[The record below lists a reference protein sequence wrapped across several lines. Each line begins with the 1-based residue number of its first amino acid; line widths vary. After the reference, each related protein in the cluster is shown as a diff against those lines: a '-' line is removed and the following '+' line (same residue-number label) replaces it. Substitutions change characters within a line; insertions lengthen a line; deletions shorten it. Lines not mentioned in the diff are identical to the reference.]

1 MVFLKQLVALG
12 VLAAAPWLTAAAQ
25 GHEHMDMSMPMPAK
39 PKPKPAK
46 VRPAA
51 PRLVAPPKAGTTVD
65 QPAAT
70 GAPAPVVAPADTS
83 HHAGHEHSME
93 GMNMNGTAP
102 AEPAKASQMNHMDSM
117 DMTGGSHDMG
127 AMGMA
132 HDSTMAMPGMSHAFS
147 RRLPMNRN
155 GSGTSWHPDQ
165 TPMYMW
171 MQHKGPWMLMYHG
184 AAYGRYTSQNFNN
197 SGKRG
202 HANAIDGPNWGMAMA
217 QREIGARGLLNL
229 SLMVS
234 LDPLTETNGGY
245 PLLFQTGES
254 YKGQPLIDKQH
265 PHDLISGLTVG
276 YTHAVSQDVDV
287 SLYLG
292 YPGEP
297 AIGPVAFMHRISAMP
312 NPDAPLSH
320 HWTDATHIT
329 FGVATLG
336 VRYKQF
342 KLEGSN
348 FTGREPDQY
357 RYDFD
362 RPRADS
368 WAARLNWNPTSTLA
382 LQVSRAF
389 IKSPEDL
396 HPDEDVTR
404 TTASV
409 LHSRTWGE
417 RRYWAS
423 ALVWGLNEHGDGHS
437 GEHAV
442 LAETNLTLGRPTFYG
457 RYEFVQKDSEE
468 LDFYISNPVDIPLSK
483 VFNIHALTLGSSY
496 RLASLGGPRGPELS
510 IGGQLTRY
518 FIPADLETESY
529 NYRSPGYGKMPLSAS
544 VYLRLT
550 APWMS
555 MKGMGPKSNGMGGM
569 KM

>member
-1 MVFLKQLVALG
+1 MYSNRLLVVAL
-12 VLAAAPWLTAAAQ
+12 LAAAPLLPAMAQ
-25 GHEHMDMSMPMPAK
+25 THEHMDMSMPMPPT
-39 PKPKPAK
+39 PKTQPKPAK
-46 VRPAA
+46 ARPVAPKPAA
-51 PRLVAPPKAGTTVD
+51 SPSES
-65 QPAAT
+65 
-70 GAPAPVVAPADTS
+70 APATAKPAFPSAPVPATAVDTS
-83 HHAGHEHSME
+83 HHASHEHAVPDMSMP
-93 GMNMNGTAP
+93 AP
-102 AEPAKASQMNHMDSM
+102 ATPINHAGHIDGM
-117 DMTGGSHDMG
+117 DMLGGSHDMG
-127 AMGMA
+127 AMDMA
-132 HDSTMAMPGMSHAFS
+132 HDSSMHTGSMSHALS
-147 RRLPMNRN
+147 RNLPMSRN
-155 GSGTSWHPDQ
+155 GSGTSWHPDA

-171 MQHKGPWMLMYHG
+171 MQHKGPWMLMYHAG
-184 AAYGRYTSQNFNN
+184 AYARYTSQNFNN
-197 SGKRG
+197 NSKRG

-217 QREIGARGLLNL
+217 QRNIGARGLLNL

-254 YKGQPLIDKQH
+254 YRGQPLIDKQH
-265 PHDLISGLTVG
+265 PHDLLSGLSAS
-276 YTHAVSQDVDV
+276 YTHAVSDDVDL
-287 SLYLG
+287 SLYVG

-312 NPDAPLSH
+312 NPDALLSH

-362 RPRADS
+362 QPRADS
-368 WAARLNWNPTSTLA
+368 WAGRLNWNPSRSLA

-396 HPDEDVTR
+396 HPDDNVTR

-417 RRYWAS
+417 RRYLAS
-423 ALVWGLNEHGDGHS
+423 ALVWGLNEGHGGK
-437 GEHAV
+437 EHAV
-442 LAETNLTLGRPTFYG
+442 LAESNLTLGRPTFYG

-468 LDFYISNPVDIPLSK
+468 LGLAIRNAENQSIEAL
-483 VFNIHALTLGSSY
+483 FNIQALTLGASY
-496 RLASLGGPRGPELS
+496 RLTSDTFRGPEVHV
-510 IGGQLTRY
+510 GGQITGY
-518 FIPADLETESY
+518 VPAEGLKAY
-529 NYRSPGYGKMPLSAS
+529 YGSLPLSAS
-544 VYLRLT
+544 VYLRLN
-550 APWMS
+550 APWM
-555 MKGMGPKSNGMGGM
+555 

>member
-1 MVFLKQLVALG
+1 MLRLHKLLLFGLLTVAP
-12 VLAAAPWLTAAAQ
+12 VLAATAQ
-25 GHEHMDMSMPMPAK
+25 THEHMDMTMPMPAPAK
-39 PKPKPAK
+39 PKPRPAK
-46 VRPAA
+46 AAHSAA
-51 PRLVAPPKAGTTVD
+51 PKPRTVVSKAASAPKAATTVSD
-65 QPAAT
+65 
-70 GAPAPVVAPADTS
+70 GAPADT
-83 HHAGHEHSME
+83 ARLPAPAHSMD
-93 GMNMNGTAP
+93 GMKMDGEMPMGSGAKLDGLKPGESMP
-102 AEPAKASQMNHMDSM
+102 AADHAAMPGMH
-117 DMTGGSHDMG
+117 
-127 AMGMA
+127 MGMA
-132 HDSTMAMPGMSHAFS
+132 HDSSMAMPGMSHAYS
-147 RRLPMNRN
+147 RHLPMNRN
-155 GSGTSWHPDQ
+155 GSATSWQPDA

-197 SGKRG
+197 NGKRG

-265 PHDLISGLTVG
+265 PHDLISGLSVG
-276 YTHAVSQDVDV
+276 YTHAVSEDVDV

-348 FTGREPDQY
+348 FTGREPDEH

-362 RPRADS
+362 KPRADS
-368 WAARLNWNPTSTLA
+368 WAARLSWNPSRELA

-404 TTASV
+404 TTASL

-417 RRYWAS
+417 RRYLAS
-423 ALVWGLNEHGDGHS
+423 ALVWGLNEGHA
-437 GEHAV
+437 GKEHAV

-468 LDFYISNPVDIPLSK
+468 LEFYYSGPTDQLLAG
-483 VFNIHALTLGSSY
+483 VFNIHALTLGASY
-496 RLASLGGPRGPELS
+496 RLASLGGARGPELS
-510 IGGQLTRY
+510 LGGQLTGY
-518 FIPADLETESY
+518 FIPAALQGDRYGLAY
-529 NYRSPGYGKMPLSAS
+529 FGPGYGKLPLSAS

-550 APWMS
+550 APWM
-555 MKGMGPKSNGMGGM
+555 K
-569 KM
+569 

>member
-1 MVFLKQLVALG
+1 MA
-12 VLAAAPWLTAAAQ
+12 
-25 GHEHMDMSMPMPAK
+25 E
-39 PKPKPAK
+39 PKPAT
-46 VRPAA
+46 PMN
-51 PRLVAPPKAGTTVD
+51 
-65 QPAAT
+65 
-70 GAPAPVVAPADTS
+70 
-83 HHAGHEHSME
+83 HAGHTE
-93 GMNMNGTAP
+93 GM
-102 AEPAKASQMNHMDSM
+102 D
-117 DMTGGSHDMG
+117 
-127 AMGMA
+127 MA
-132 HDSTMAMPGMSHAFS
+132 HDSSAMHMGGMSHALS
-147 RRLPMNRN
+147 RHLPMSRN
-155 GSGTSWHPDQ
+155 GSGTSWHPDA

-171 MQHKGPWMLMYHG
+171 MQHRGPWMLMYHG
-184 AAYGRYTSQNFNN
+184 AAYGRYTSQNFNHD
-197 SGKRG
+197 GKRG
-202 HANAIDGPNWGMAMA
+202 HANAIDGPNWGMVMA
-217 QREIGARGLLNL
+217 QREVGARGLLNL

-254 YKGQPLIDKQH
+254 YRGQPLIDKQH
-265 PHDLISGLTVG
+265 PHDLISVLTAS
-276 YTHAVSQDVDV
+276 YTHAVSEDVDV
-287 SLYLG
+287 SLYVG

-336 VRYKQF
+336 VRYKQL

-368 WAARLNWNPTSTLA
+368 WAGRLNWNPSRSLA

-396 HPDEDVTR
+396 HPNEDVTR

-417 RRYWAS
+417 RRYLAS
-423 ALVWGLNEHGDGHS
+423 ALVWGLNEGHGGK
-437 GEHAV
+437 EHAL

-457 RYEFVQKDSEE
+457 RYEWVQKDSEE
-468 LDFYISNPVDIPLSK
+468 LDFYISNPVDISLSK

-496 RLASLGGPRGPELS
+496 QLASLGGPRGPELS
-510 IGGQLTRY
+510 VGGQLTGY
-518 FIPADLETESY
+518 FIPTDLQTESY
-529 NYRSPGYGKMPLSAS
+529 NFRSPGYGKLPLSAS

-550 APWMS
+550 APWM
-555 MKGMGPKSNGMGGM
+555 K
-569 KM
+569 

>member
-1 MVFLKQLVALG
+1 MVLLNRLLLIAFLSAAPLLS
-12 VLAAAPWLTAAAQ
+12 VLAQT
-25 GHEHMDMSMPMPAK
+25 HEHMDMAM
-39 PKPKPAK
+39 PKPAQP
-46 VRPAA
+46 RPAA
-51 PRLVAPPKAGTTVD
+51 PQPTPAPKKAV
-65 QPAAT
+65 PAA
-70 GAPAPVVAPADTS
+70 ARPASSATPVPAADTS
-83 HHAGHEHSME
+83 YHAGRQHSME
-93 GMNMNGTAP
+93 GMDMPVPTAP
-102 AEPAKASQMNHMDSM
+102 QPTAPMNHAGHPESM
-117 DMTGGSHDMG
+117 KMEGTTHDMG
-127 AMGMA
+127 GMNMA
-132 HDSTMAMPGMSHAFS
+132 HGSTMAMPGMSHALS
-147 RRLPMNRN
+147 RRLQMSRN
-155 GSGTSWHPDQ
+155 GSGTSWHPDA

-171 MQHKGPWMLMYHG
+171 MQHRGPWMLMYHG
-184 AAYGRYTSQNFNN
+184 AAFGRYTSQNVNHNN
-197 SGKRG
+197 ARG
-202 HANAIDGPNWGMAMA
+202 HANAIDGPNWGMVMA

-254 YKGQPLIDKQH
+254 YQGQPLIDKQH
-265 PHDLISGLTVG
+265 PHDLISGLTAS
-276 YTHAVSQDVDV
+276 YTHAVSEDVDV
-287 SLYLG
+287 SLYVG

-348 FTGREPDQY
+348 FTGREPDEK

-368 WAARLNWNPTSTLA
+368 WAGRLNWNPSRSLA

-396 HPDEDVTR
+396 HPGEDVTR

-417 RRYWAS
+417 RRYLAS
-423 ALVWGLNEHGDGHS
+423 ALVWGLNEHGDGHR

-468 LDFYISNPVDIPLSK
+468 LEFYAAGSSDNLVRS
-483 VFNIHALTLGSSY
+483 VYNIHALTLGSSY

-510 IGGQLTRY
+510 VGGQLTGY
-518 FIPADLETESY
+518 FIPQSLRVGQYGATY
-529 NYRSPGYGKMPLSAS
+529 AGPGYGKMPLSAS

-550 APWMS
+550 APWM
-555 MKGMGPKSNGMGGM
+555 KM